1 MTFKRKM
8 KQCGLGIALTLSVT
22 TLIPN
27 TSLAET
33 NFTKQE
39 GVNELKASS
48 SIGITTTIS
57 MPNHQDV
64 KSKLIEDNAKKR
76 VVETWDNEGI
86 YRATFYK
93 ERNEVVTE
101 TLDSNGNILS
111 TDSTAQTKTI
121 PQKDNIQYTQ
131 PSLELI
137 DSGQDWL
144 DKYKYYFYTQN
155 VWVIQIPGRT
165 KNPIQ
170 SANNK
175 TDLGAFRTAV
185 NTLRVEQ
192 IVLAKAAGTTL
203 ATSAVAVATS
213 PSGWAAVLAGLKALG
228 ATADMI
234 VAGEKVN
241 NLTKD
246 CHYNFAQASLR

>member
-1 MTFKRKM
+1 MSLNRKL
-8 KQCGLGIALTLSVT
+8 KHAGLGMALTLSAT

-33 NFTKQE
+33 SVKKYE
-39 GVNELKASS
+39 SVSELKSS
-48 SIGITTTIS
+48 DNIGKVETTS
-57 MPNHQDV
+57 MPGHQDV
-64 KSKLIEDNAKKR
+64 HSKIIEDNKEKR
-76 VVETWDNEGI
+76 VVETWDNEGN

-93 ERNEVVTE
+93 DRNEVVTE
-101 TLDSNGNILS
+101 TLDSNGVVLS
-111 TDSTAQTKTI
+111 KTSTAQTQVK
-121 PQKDNIQYTQ
+121 PLKDNTQYNR
-131 PSLELI
+131 PSIELV

-144 DKYKYYFYTQN
+144 GRYKYYFYTEN

-185 NTLRVEQ
+185 NNLRVEQ
-192 IVLAKAAGTTL
+192 IGLTKAMGGVAVD
-203 ATSAVAVATS
+203 AAVAVATV
-213 PSGWAAVLAGLKALG
+213 PTGWPAVLAGLKTLG
-228 ATADMI
+228 AGADALI
-234 VAGEKVN
+234 AGEKVN

-246 CHYNFAQASLR
+246 CTYNFQQVSLR